1 MIMQLFGRSSHIVC
15 QNRPN
20 GGFTLVELMVVLAV
34 IGVLSSIAVPRFSDM
49 KLRSEMTASKAQ
61 MKAYGDAAQ
70 TFFMDRDHYPYSVSY
85 DSKIDLRILEQGQY
99 VSSTN
104 AADPFQRLPEDE
116 TLETRRPSITSF
128 FAGESDK
135 RHGFVFVNYRN
146 FVTDDI
152 PTIRGIGL
160 YSIGPDRA
168 DSLLSL
174 YPLANESQLMIRR
187 RLLTVFGQTAMTQA
201 MTVYSPTNGLYSDGD
216 FGSFRGE
223 FEGFVPG
230 ETF

>member
-1 MIMQLFGRSSHIVC
+1 MQLNARIDHTVHSGSF
-15 QNRPN
+15 NR
-20 GGFTLVELMVVLAV
+20 GFTLVELMVVVAV
-34 IGVLSSIAVPRFSDM
+34 IGILSSIAVPRYTDM
-49 KLRSEMTASKAQ
+49 KVRSEMTASKAQ

-70 TFFMDRDHYPYSVSY
+70 TFFMDRGHYPFSVSY
-85 DSKIDLRILEQGQY
+85 DSMVDLRILEQGQY
-99 VSSTN
+99 VSSVN

-116 TLETRRPSITSF
+116 SLETRRPSITSF

-135 RHGFVFVNYRN
+135 RHGLVFVNYRN
-146 FVTDDI
+146 FVTSDI

-160 YSIGPDRA
+160 YSIGPDRV

-187 RLLTVFGQTAMTQA
+187 RLLTVFGQSAMTQP
-201 MTVYSPTNGLYSDGD
+201 MIVYSPSNGLYSDGD